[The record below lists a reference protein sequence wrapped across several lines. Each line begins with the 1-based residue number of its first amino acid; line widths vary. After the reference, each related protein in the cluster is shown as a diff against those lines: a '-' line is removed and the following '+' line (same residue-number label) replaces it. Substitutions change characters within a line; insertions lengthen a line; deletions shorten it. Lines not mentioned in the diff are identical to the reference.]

1 MDISVVSPFY
11 NEGQIIETAVAG
23 MLEQLSRLD
32 GEWEFI
38 VVNDGSTDGSG
49 ERVKQIQHPRL
60 RLIEYPVNR
69 GRGYAL
75 RTGINAA
82 RGAIIV
88 TTEIDL
94 SWGDTIVQELVAA
107 MRQWPTADFVVASP
121 HLPPGGYKNVPANR
135 VFYSKFGNYVIR
147 TFMSNAATMNTG
159 MTRAYRREMIQ
170 SLPTH
175 ETEKEFHL
183 EVMLKATG
191 MGYRF
196 REIPAI
202 LEWKNYKHEGKR
214 VKRKSSSKVN
224 KLIRTHTL
232 FSIFATPLRYVW
244 GLSGL
249 TLLGGLGFLLW
260 ALLLYLSGG
269 VAAFNALMGVLLL
282 VLSIVL
288 FVMGVVLQQGN
299 MIQRELW
306 LMQQDRLLQARP
318 QTMQPREHAFEVNGR
333 FPRPDS

>member
-1 MDISVVSPFY
+1 
-11 NEGQIIETAVAG
+11 
-23 MLEQLSRLD
+23 
-32 GEWEFI
+32 I
-38 VVNDGSTDGSG
+38 V
-49 ERVKQIQHPRL
+49 H
-60 RLIEYPVNR
+60 
-69 GRGYAL
+69 
-75 RTGINAA
+75 
-82 RGAIIV
+82 
-88 TTEIDL
+88 
-94 SWGDTIVQELVAA
+94 ELVAA

-121 HLPPGGYKNVPANR
+121 HLAPGGYKNVPSNR

-147 TFMSNAATMNTG
+147 TFMSNAASMNTG

-170 SLPTH
+170 TLPTH
-175 ETEKEFHL
+175 ENEKEFHL

-244 GLSGL
+244 GLTGL
-249 TLLGGLGFLLW
+249 TFFGGLGFLLW
-260 ALLLYLSGG
+260 ALILYLQGG

-306 LMQQDRLLQARP
+306 LMQQDRLVQARGRQAAP
-318 QTMQPREHAFEVNGR
+318 QEYAFEGNGR
-333 FPRPDS
+333 FPQSESPQHNS